1 MSVNKIFR
9 LSPLLRENLSVAVT
23 SIKSNRLRSVLTIL
37 IIGVGITSLVGILT
51 ATDALKHQI
60 TSNFEKMG
68 AGSFLV
74 RSKSFDAPAEKKR
87 VKNKRNISYAQARA
101 FKERFDLPALIS
113 VFCKKEG
120 ITAKYESYS
129 TNPDISLV
137 ATDENYLSYN
147 NTTIAVGRGL
157 LESDIRSG
165 AFVCVIGDGIRKTLF
180 RNEDPLEKIIAI
192 GPVRYRVVGVT
203 EKVGGT
209 FGGGADK
216 EIAVPV
222 TNARSY
228 FIDENSYFT
237 VGVVPQ
243 ERSGDMTPV
252 YERAE
257 QLFRFIRR
265 LSPADATDFLISKN
279 ETLIENL
286 REGLGAITAAA
297 IIIGLI
303 TLLGAAVGL
312 MNIMLVSVKERT
324 REIGTRK
331 AIGASSK
338 RIKQQFLFES
348 IVIGQLGCMLGIVLG
363 IIVGNITAKFI
374 GAPFTIPFVWILFAV
389 AVCLLVGIASGYLP
403 AVRAS
408 RLDPIEA
415 LRYE

>member
-1 MSVNKIFR
+1 M
-9 LSPLLRENLSVAVT
+9 
-23 SIKSNRLRSVLTIL
+23 
-37 IIGVGITSLVGILT
+37 
-51 ATDALKHQI
+51 
-60 TSNFEKMG
+60 
-68 AGSFLV
+68 
-74 RSKSFDAPAEKKR
+74 
-87 VKNKRNISYAQARA
+87 
-101 FKERFDLPALIS
+101 
-113 VFCKKEG
+113 
-120 ITAKYESYS
+120 
-129 TNPDISLV
+129 
-137 ATDENYLSYN
+137 
-147 NTTIAVGRGL
+147 
-157 LESDIRSG
+157 ESDIRSG

-192 GPVRYRVVGVT
+192 GPVRYRVIGVT